1 MLMVSLNVCTR
12 MWKELLM
19 KKVCLLLL
27 YKGYEWQEQER
38 RWWSGPEVARPGHAA
53 KWPVSYPP

>member
-1 MLMVSLNVCTR
+1 MCTR

-38 RWWSGPEVARPGHAA
+38 RWWSGPEVARPGHAT